1 MTIIKPI
8 LVTAA
13 VLVCCMGNEYPANA
27 QLGSAMAKCWR
38 SNDPYCRE
46 HPMDRVL
53 PRETKCEDG
62 DQGGNGAAGGSPLR
76 DRRLE
81 PLALRRHHYYK

>member
-13 VLVCCMGNEYPANA
+13 VLICCMGNEYPANA
-27 QLGSAMAKCWR
+27 QLGNGMAKCWR

-53 PRETKCEDG
+53 PRETKCET
-62 DQGGNGAAGGSPLR
+62 
-76 DRRLE
+76 RLAYRMFGPKYLE
-81 PLALRRHHYYK
+81 TVCR